1 MRNGY
6 NDAISG
12 CTSEPV
18 LTRILFSCLGS
29 IKNSHMK
36 EEKAI
41 MSHPSIKQ
49 SILFQL
55 DMCWQL
61 FLYHTDTLEETE
73 AFWAFSPTD
82 YRLKDKTMSG

>member
-1 MRNGY
+1 
-6 NDAISG
+6 
-12 CTSEPV
+12 
-18 LTRILFSCLGS
+18 
-29 IKNSHMK
+29 
-36 EEKAI
+36 